1 MTIQMTCT
9 NPTCNKALRARDDQA
24 GKLTDCPFCGTRM
37 RIPRLDGPFVAELEP
52 DVEVAAQSHVE
63 EDEVVD
69 WIGPAIQPPPPRPK
83 HKPAAA
89 TMPSLTGDE
98 FYAESVVALGGGA
111 AEKPT
116 RAETPPVEDDTPR
129 EPVGSNGSL
138 VVGWVMFVVI
148 GVLVAILVKEQGWHS
163 SWISTEVVLPVLLV
177 MNIATIWYIS
187 ARTRRLER
195 LIAAGRSRDVDEP

>member
-9 NPTCNKALRARDDQA
+9 NPDCNKALRARDDQA

-52 DVEVAAQSHVE
+52 DVEIEAQSHVE

-89 TMPSLTGDE
+89 TMPSLTGEE
-98 FYAESVVALGGGA
+98 FYAESVVALGGV
-111 AEKPT
+111 AEKST
-116 RAETPPVEDDTPR
+116 QAEDDTPR

-138 VVGWVMFVVI
+138 VVGWVVFVVL
-148 GVLVAILVKEQGWHS
+148 GMLVAS
-163 SWISTEVVLPVLLV
+163 VLLV
-177 MNIATIWYIS
+177 GSGGNPFSTAMGAVLS
-187 ARTRRLER
+187 
-195 LIAAGRSRDVDEP
+195 SRIP